1 MGLGVVGLLVF
12 VLVAMMVILPSEV
25 ERRVQERVSARG
37 LAFSAEAVRVGLGGV
52 TFDGVA
58 VRKKAAGAPL
68 FSATKV
74 AVELSWWRAG
84 DGARAIEQ
92 VVIERAQLDAQ
103 LSDIVELRRAKRA
116 PSSVGVVTDAP
127 KPPRVEVRE
136 LSARLRDAHGV
147 LLAVDG
153 VRASSDGQ
161 VWSAQAAKVEL
172 GAAPSDAVQIGGV
185 SASGNIVESRPVL
198 QRASASD
205 GLLRWAPEGAS
216 EAVPT
221 TLSRVLAFRD
231 ALRSTKTGSSD
242 EGATGARTLWAAD
255 ARLELKNTRV
265 LDTDA
270 QGKQRAVLENLAMDV
285 QLEADHALRLEG
297 QGRAPDSGSLSWK
310 LRAFPKELRVEGHVA
325 LHDVSAALFAPVLP
339 RLPFYELEHTRV
351 RAELD
356 LAGGGLQSVAVQG
369 DLTLTDLTFYSEG
382 LARTPVGPF
391 SLSAKGQGT
400 WTPAR
405 RELAI
410 TQGTLDVGGVPIALK
425 GVFAWPTGAYR
436 VELDA
441 QLAKRPCAQVLAA
454 VPAGLLDELAGVQLG
469 GDVAGKLFVHVDAED
484 LDATKVDFDI
494 DDHCSFAA
502 VTPLLDLAR
511 FQQPFVHRAL
521 EPDGTVFEMETG
533 PGTAAWTPI
542 ALISPF
548 MVQAVIAHE
557 DGRFLSHHGFAEPE
571 IAVAL
576 TRNLKAHAFRFGAS
590 TITMQLVKNVFL
602 HRDKLLARKVQE
614 AFITWWL
621 EQQWDKAHILEL
633 YLNVIEYG
641 PAIYGIRNAAWHYFG
656 TIPMNLTPAQS
667 AFLAMVLPNPKVFHE
682 HYDKGQLSS
691 SMKNRTAAFLKH
703 MHERQRID
711 DEALAYALEEL
722 EHFTFYDPDKPPP
735 LAPPVR
741 GSAQP
746 LPFNVAV
753 PGLDDWDTV
762 QSPDAE
768 DGSFGAP

>member
-1 MGLGVVGLLVF
+1 M
-12 VLVAMMVILPSEV
+12 
-25 ERRVQERVSARG
+25 
-37 LAFSAEAVRVGLGGV
+37 
-52 TFDGVA
+52 
-58 VRKKAAGAPL
+58 
-68 FSATKV
+68 
-74 AVELSWWRAG
+74 
-84 DGARAIEQ
+84 
-92 VVIERAQLDAQ
+92 
-103 LSDIVELRRAKRA
+103 
-116 PSSVGVVTDAP
+116 
-127 KPPRVEVRE
+127 
-136 LSARLRDAHGV
+136 
-147 LLAVDG
+147 
-153 VRASSDGQ
+153 
-161 VWSAQAAKVEL
+161 
-172 GAAPSDAVQIGGV
+172 
-185 SASGNIVESRPVL
+185 
-198 QRASASD
+198 
-205 GLLRWAPEGAS
+205 
-216 EAVPT
+216 
-221 TLSRVLAFRD
+221 
-231 ALRSTKTGSSD
+231 
-242 EGATGARTLWAAD
+242 
-255 ARLELKNTRV
+255 
-265 LDTDA
+265 
-270 QGKQRAVLENLAMDV
+270 
-285 QLEADHALRLEG
+285 
-297 QGRAPDSGSLSWK
+297 
-310 LRAFPKELRVEGHVA
+310 
-325 LHDVSAALFAPVLP
+325 
-339 RLPFYELEHTRV
+339 
-351 RAELD
+351 
-356 LAGGGLQSVAVQG
+356 
-369 DLTLTDLTFYSEG
+369 
-382 LARTPVGPF
+382 
-391 SLSAKGQGT
+391 
-400 WTPAR
+400 
-405 RELAI
+405 
-410 TQGTLDVGGVPIALK
+410 
-425 GVFAWPTGAYR
+425 
-436 VELDA
+436 
-441 QLAKRPCAQVLAA
+441 
-454 VPAGLLDELAGVQLG
+454 
-469 GDVAGKLFVHVDAED
+469 
-484 LDATKVDFDI
+484 
-494 DDHCSFAA
+494 
-502 VTPLLDLAR
+502 
-511 FQQPFVHRAL
+511 HRAL